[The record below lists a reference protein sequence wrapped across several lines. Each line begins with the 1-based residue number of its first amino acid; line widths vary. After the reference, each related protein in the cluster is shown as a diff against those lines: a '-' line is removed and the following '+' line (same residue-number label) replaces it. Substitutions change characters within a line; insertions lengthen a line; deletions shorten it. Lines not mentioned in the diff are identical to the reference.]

1 MPSFG
6 DLFKCFNIKKKLKNK
21 KNKKIDRNQQNRIE
35 KYSRD
40 LSGGQVTES
49 CNRNALNSVR
59 SDSGWL
65 NITLSPV
72 KMDGTEEKTM
82 LSRNETPE
90 ISDNIPSSQKE
101 TASVSIGT
109 QDSPGNAFHVG
120 SLCLQPHVDSLCYD
134 VEQSCT
140 DNYKPFDQVMH
151 FASYGDYVSHLQRNQ
166 IFTDITVSIGTEM
179 YAAHRMSLACVSG
192 LFADIFYIQRKKQ
205 HVVIRLKGVRPVAFK
220 VLLQYIYTGVLP
232 ITSEVIGDLLR
243 MSEILRIPIMKPL
256 LNDYM
261 ENLPLVHALDIL
273 VKEQC
278 FGPLY
283 DKMLAAICEQ
293 FNTLRLEAEF
303 LDIDIETI
311 LVIVISDN
319 LNISSELDVFK
330 AAIRWIEHNIMHRK
344 QQLLKLLKCVRFP
357 FMTPVELFHCY
368 ELTSLLLE
376 NNDCRQMILEANWI
390 VSAQM
395 LQKEDPFNFMVPN
408 PRIKTTPVQDGNDV
422 ELYQTNSIGNVNFV
436 VNSQAPTQNKE
447 KTEMSPTT
455 GKIIVLGGFFPQS
468 SRTDI
473 SAKSIDK
480 YHSDDNEWKHYN
492 EFPEPRLHFAV
503 TIQNGTV
510 YLTGGSDPRLKVNPA
525 LPTADAFI
533 FETRTCAWIKIMP
546 MNTARIH
553 HSLASLNGMIYAI
566 GGQDGNNRVLNTVE
580 CYNPK
585 TDNWVF
591 VKPMSQ
597 ARLAASTGVIDGK
610 LYTAGGYGESIRRP
624 ILDTVECLNP
634 KKNKWQSKN
643 KLRFPRGHAN
653 IVTVNDKLYLCGGI
667 TKSFV
672 NRNSVVS
679 SVHSIDVYNKEQDV
693 WEHCSDMVI
702 ARHSAGT
709 ASVGSLIYIIGG
721 ATTQYNRIFRSVEC
735 FDTDTKTWVS
745 GVKDLPYPSKWIQ
758 CLSLN

>member
-1 MPSFG
+1 MTWFG
-6 DLFKCFNIKKKLKNK
+6 DLYKRFNIKKKLKRK
-21 KNKKIDRNQQNRIE
+21 KNNKKIDKNQQNRIE

-40 LSGGQVTES
+40 LSDGQITES
-49 CNRNALNSVR
+49 YNRNALNSVR

-72 KMDGTEEKTM
+72 KMDGTDEMTM
-82 LSRNETPE
+82 LLCNETPK
-90 ISDNIPSSQKE
+90 ISDNRQFSQKE
-101 TASVSIGT
+101 TASVNVGT
-109 QDSPGNAFHVG
+109 QDSPDNAFHVG
-120 SLCLQPHVDSLCYD
+120 TLCLQPHVDSLCYD

-151 FASYGDYVSHLQRNQ
+151 FAGYGDYVSHLQRNQ
-166 IFTDITVSIGTEM
+166 IFTDVTVSIGTEI

-192 LFADIFYIQRKKQ
+192 LFADIFYIQRNKQ
-205 HVVIRLKGVRPVAFK
+205 HVVLRLTGVKPVAFK
-220 VLLQYIYTGVLP
+220 VLLQYIYTSVLL
-232 ITSEVIGDLLR
+232 ITSKVVGDLMR
-243 MSEILRIPIMKPL
+243 MSEILRIPIMEPL

-261 ENLPLVHALDIL
+261 ESLPLVHALDIL
-273 VKEQC
+273 VNEQC
-278 FGPLY
+278 FGPFY
-283 DKMLAAICEQ
+283 DKILAAICEQ

-344 QQLLKLLKCVRFP
+344 QQLLKLMKCVKFP
-357 FMTPVELFHCY
+357 FMTPGELFHCY
-368 ELTSLLLE
+368 EVTSLLLE
-376 NNDCRQMILEANWI
+376 NYDCRQMILEANWI
-390 VSAQM
+390 ASAQM
-395 LQKEDPFNFMVPN
+395 LQKEDPFKFMVPN

-436 VNSQAPTQNKE
+436 VNSQKPTPNK
-447 KTEMSPTT
+447 KKSDTT
-455 GKIIVLGGFFPQS
+455 GEIIVLGGFFPQS
-468 SRTDI
+468 NRTDI

-480 YHSDDNEWKHYN
+480 YHSDDNEWKHCN

-585 TDNWVF
+585 IDNWVF
-591 VKPMSQ
+591 VKPMSE
-597 ARLAASTGVIDGK
+597 ARRAASTGVIDGK

-624 ILDTVECLNP
+624 ILDTVECFNP

-653 IVTVNDKLYLCGGI
+653 IVAVNDKLHLCGGV
-667 TKSFV
+667 TTSFI
-672 NRNSVVS
+672 NRNSVIS
-679 SVHSIDVYNKEQDV
+679 SVPSIDVYNKEQDV

-709 ASVGSLIYIIGG
+709 ACVGSLIYIIGG